1 MTMERG
7 RHNVGSARHRGSEG
21 RHLRLAEEFSDDAN
35 FLLQHGRHRSAV
47 DRAYFSAYHA
57 AAAISRS
64 IGLESPCCDD
74 YAHIVDAW
82 DQAEAFERGLVD
94 RETPGLLRDLWETR
108 EAAVASV
115 HSTINPEAASDLVQD
130 ALLFVVQVQNLLE
143 RERTHN

>member
-1 MTMERG
+1 MERG
-7 RHNVGSARHRGSEG
+7 QHNTGSARHRGNEA
-21 RHLRLAEEFSDDAN
+21 RHLKLAEEFSDDAN

-57 AAAISRS
+57 AAAVSRS
-64 IGLESPCCDD
+64 MGLESPCCDD

-82 DQAEAFERGLVD
+82 EQADVFEREIVD

-130 ALLFVVQVQNLLE
+130 ALLFVAQIQNRLG
-143 RERTHN
+143 RERTRN